1 MAHGIFFCM
10 LLRLEQQHAEVK
22 SNQAIHAL
30 LKKPLFEILTLTL
43 ENEAKLWKLPVL
55 FDSCYFHL
63 KMFQQV
69 SKCLLL
75 VSESSKMFDV
85 T

>member
-1 MAHGIFFCM
+1 MTRGIFFCM

-22 SNQAIHAL
+22 SNQAIYAL
-30 LKKPLFEILTLTL
+30 LKKASLFEILTLML
-43 ENEAKLWKLPVL
+43 EVL
-55 FDSCYFHL
+55 FESCYFHR